1 LTIAF
6 IACLERGSLEEQ
18 TILLCRSIRRFAGRY
33 RDAPIYT
40 FQPREGAEI
49 SPQTLAVLEQLG
61 VSHST
66 ERLNREFKESG
77 YVNKIMVS
85 ARAEEVLKEEVLV
98 FVDSDTIMTG
108 EPLELD
114 LPMRCDAAALP
125 VNNRRLGSTGPG
137 DTNEPYW
144 QRMYDICGVEK
155 RDAFVK
161 TVIDEQYIRPYF
173 NSGLIAVRRSAGLFT
188 QWKSDFLRLIK
199 AGCISEATGI
209 TGMDEFSLAVSL
221 GRAIDRMR
229 ILDLRYNY
237 PLQLLIRP
245 ALHSPFREAQL
256 EDLIHVH
263 YRFWLNHPDF
273 WKLVQPPLNQDSEI
287 VQWLNQYLPL
297 KPVIDDAWIAEMR
310 RTPGQNI
317 HRIEGD

>member
-1 LTIAF
+1 LTDNPGTGIAMTIAF

-114 LPMRCDAAALP
+114 LPMRCDVALRP
-125 VNNRRLGSTGPG
+125 AESGFLNSTGPAHPMDSYWQKLYG
-137 DTNEPYW
+137 ICGLTNEPYVTTELGN
-144 QRMYDICGVEK
+144 RV
-155 RDAFVK
+155 RA
-161 TVIDEQYIRPYF
+161 YF
-173 NSGLIAVRRSAGLFT
+173 SSGLIAVRRSAGLFT
-188 QWKSDFLRLIK
+188 QWKSDFLRLIE
-199 AGCISEATGI
+199 AGHIPEETGI
-209 TGMDEFSLAVSL
+209 NRMDEVALAATCTRVF
-221 GRAIDRMR
+221 DRVKL
-229 ILDLRYNY
+229 LDGRYNY
-237 PLQLLIRP
+237 LIYRRDRMV
-245 ALHSPFREAQL
+245 SPWREAQL
-256 EDLIHVH
+256 EDLVHVH
-263 YRFWLNHPDF
+263 YRHCLQRPGY
-273 WKLVQPPLNQDSEI
+273 LQQVQPPLDPTRE
-287 VQWLNQYLPL
+287 VMRWLDQYLPL
-297 KPVIDDAWIAEMR
+297 EPITDRPLPV
-310 RTPGQNI
+310 
-317 HRIEGD
+317 